1 MFNAMNFG
9 AIFNYAAE
17 LYPTNMRSTA
27 VGFTSSMARIGGLL
41 APQLNLLAVID
52 KRLPVLVIGE
62 CKVSLTFF
70 KRFSAF
76 LSIIA
81 AVISS
86 TMPETN
92 KKPLLQTKEE
102 AQVSLWSILY
112 SHL

>member
-102 AQVSLWSILY
+102 AQVSLWSIL
-112 SHL
+112 